1 MDNQQQATYMA
12 EKSLDYRST
21 GVSPIFFYRLILD
34 SVFGFAA
41 ALLETFPVVGI
52 LFRCAILQT
61 QLINFLTIFSVSN
74 QVGAAM
80 WAYGKLST
88 PHNHTGHL
96 TQTNQISRNVKKDSA
111 VAN

>member
-1 MDNQQQATYMA
+1 MDKHQQATYMA

-21 GVSPIFFYRLILD
+21 GVMCSYFYYALILD

-61 QLINFLTIFSVSN
+61 QLITFLTTF
-74 QVGAAM
+74 QCFEPGGRCHVGL
-80 WAYGKLST
+80 W
-88 PHNHTGHL
+88 
-96 TQTNQISRNVKKDSA
+96 
-111 VAN
+111 